1 MECALGLMSAN
12 TFFIVND
19 LTLNYFM
26 LKTQKY
32 NIYLNAQNK
41 SNIFKRFQMFK
52 SCNLKKFGKIWILVK
67 YEYNNFKIAKALNCL
82 NKMEAKSKSTWE
94 NIAFGCFNNLF
105 HLYTYKKLEKFTTVM
120 LFLSSEQKFR
130 FKMWPGLEHHFF
142 LNLPS

>member
-1 MECALGLMSAN
+1 MSAN

-32 NIYLNAQNK
+32 IIYLNAQNK

-52 SCNLKKFGKIWILVK
+52 SCNLKKFGKVRILVK

-105 HLYTYKKLEKFTTVM
+105 HLFRNGLKNLLQFCY
-120 LFLSSEQKFR
+120 SSRVSKNLDLKCDLDWSNIF
-130 FKMWPGLEHHFF
+130 FKSPILVA
-142 LNLPS
+142 